1 MGFDFKATG
10 SPDLKI
16 TERQE
21 KRNIFK
27 SQITIMLNISTWAIK
42 FPYERCIFSPY
53 TEVLFLMKQKNLQN
67 IVCR

>member
-1 MGFDFKATG
+1 MGFDFRATG
-10 SPDLKI
+10 SPDPKI
-16 TERQE
+16 TERK

-42 FPYERCIFSPY
+42 FPYERCFFSPY

-67 IVCR
+67 VVCR